1 MDIRPIALGW
11 VHPESVALDWDL
23 AQVRRLAKRLG
34 YRLVWPPETS
44 LIPLVDQV
52 READADCVIAP
63 NTEHFD
69 FLALTSV
76 MMIADVE
83 TVNPRL
89 SFARWAT
96 RTDVNRHSDR

>member
-1 MDIRPIALGW
+1 MRDARPIALGW
-11 VHPESVALDWDL
+11 VHPESSALDWDM

-44 LIPLVDQV
+44 RIPVADQV
-52 READADCVIAP
+52 REAGADAVIAP

-76 MMIADVE
+76 MMVADVE
-83 TVNPRL
+83 TVQPRL

-96 RTDVNRHSDR
+96 NPRSKETT